1 MFKIFNGFRFGF
13 DGVDGVGGVD
23 GFMCFLNKSLH
34 IPPRFDYAELC
45 CYDFN
50 YFQMLLLWF

>member
-23 GFMCFLNKSLH
+23 GFMCFLKILAYS
-34 IPPRFDYAELC
+34 ASV
-45 CYDFN
+45 
-50 YFQMLLLWF
+50 